1 MIRPRLRLAIL
12 SLRSD
17 CRSTLEYL
25 PLLALAVAMLPYPL
39 CAAQADSKPTAAAPQ
54 LSQAAANTVSL
65 AAYQAR
71 LQSLDQLVVSCQRA
85 TTPANCQSEQV
96 GPDLKLALPSGPR
109 EIRFA
114 WLRELLDSAGK
125 GSADKDSAAK
135 GSADTAQAVKDA
147 ANAKTAKAQA
157 PKSDNRQQSPPP
169 RHRPEFHPPTLAQQL
184 EDARRRLAQDDRS
197 AAQLA
202 VQSSGQVSD
211 KASSQLPGK
220 LAANP
225 IPESSPERQTL
236 ARILAAKEY
245 HAAVDRPS
253 LMHQLLEKIGNWLDM
268 VIAKLKQA
276 GFRSRWVGLAAEIAF
291 VLLICLA
298 LAWFLIRLE
307 RQGRLGATGFR
318 PEAAAGAASARDWQL
333 WLEDAGKAASQGAW
347 RDAIH
352 FLYWAS
358 ISRLESGGLW
368 PADRARTPRE
378 YLALLDGQS
387 TQRTELAALTRS
399 FERTWYAGR
408 PAVQADFAQA
418 EQVAAK
424 LGARLDAKPR
434 DSRGTQ

>member
-1 MIRPRLRLAIL
+1 VIRPFLRLAVFF
-12 SLRSD
+12 LRSD
-17 CRSTLEYL
+17 YGSRLGYL
-25 PLLALAVAMLPYPL
+25 PPLALTIAMLPHPL
-39 CAAQADSKPTAAAPQ
+39 CAVQADSKSTAAATQTP
-54 LSQAAANTVSL
+54 QAAANTVSL

-85 TTPANCQSEQV
+85 MIPANCQSEQV
-96 GPDLKLALPSGPR
+96 GPDLKLGLPSGPR
-109 EIRFA
+109 EIRLA

-125 GSADKDSAAK
+125 DSAGKESTDKDQAA
-135 GSADTAQAVKDA
+135 KDA

-157 PKSDNRQQSPPP
+157 PKSDNRQQPPP
-169 RHRPEFHPPTLAQQL
+169 LKPRPEFHPPTLAQQL
-184 EDARRRLAQDDRS
+184 EDARRRLAQDGRS
-197 AAQLA
+197 AAQWA
-202 VQSSGQVSD
+202 AQSSGQFSD
-211 KASSQLPGK
+211 KASSQPPGK
-220 LAANP
+220 SAANST
-225 IPESSPERQTL
+225 PEPSPQRQTL

-245 HAAVDRPS
+245 HAAIARPS
-253 LMHQLLEKIGNWLDM
+253 LMHQLLEKIGNWLDR
-268 VIAKLKQA
+268 VIAKLQQA

-291 VLLICLA
+291 VVLLCLA

-307 RQGRLGATGFR
+307 RQGRFGAARFR
-318 PEAAAGAASARDWQL
+318 PEAATGAASARDWQL

-387 TQRTELAALTRS
+387 AQRTELATLTRS

-408 PAVQADFAQA
+408 PALQADFAQA

-424 LGARLDAKPR
+424 LGARLDARPDVKPR
-434 DSRGTQ
+434 DSRGAQ